1 MNHIN
6 RFIRKCSIGEYNLS
20 SVVLFVFNRPDHVKQ
35 SLEALEECYLAAD
48 SVMYIF
54 SDTSEDEEKRIEQ
67 VREYIKKKEKAYKKN
82 NICFTGPR
90 WVLSRAR
97 ESALLKTAKLF
108 EVDEFVD
115 TVSTFIPRDRDDIR
129 KRYGI
134 KEKDILVL
142 NVAPSSDPRKGANDF
157 LFYAKQCENKKITF
171 MNVGNQ
177 IEKECLPEGYI
188 GVPFVTNQVELS
200 RYYSAADILFCTSYA
215 DTMPNVC
222 LDALSCGTPVMGYNI
237 TGVPY
242 VADEPLGY
250 FFNPE
255 NKKEI
260 MDFINTLHPKNEE
273 TISLC
278 REYATKRYSL
288 ETYYSRQLAIYDE
301 MFNSGEKI

>member
-1 MNHIN
+1 M
-6 RFIRKCSIGEYNLS
+6 
-20 SVVLFVFNRPDHVKQ
+20 
-35 SLEALEECYLAAD
+35 
-48 SVMYIF
+48 
-54 SDTSEDEEKRIEQ
+54 
-67 VREYIKKKEKAYKKN
+67 
-82 NICFTGPR
+82 
-90 WVLSRAR
+90 
-97 ESALLKTAKLF
+97 
-108 EVDEFVD
+108 D
-115 TVSTFIPRDRDDIR
+115 TVSTFLPRDRDDIR

-142 NVAPSSDPRKGANDF
+142 NVAPSSDPRKGVNDF